1 MLEIS
6 FFWSDIHSQI
16 LTFNSRQWCLLVW
29 PAAKGE
35 MHFDLLMGL
44 FKIIAD
50 FKIFS
55 DDVGTLLLRV

>member
-1 MLEIS
+1 
-6 FFWSDIHSQI
+6 
-16 LTFNSRQWCLLVW
+16 
-29 PAAKGE
+29 